1 VSPAQLREAV
11 DKLQASTVSGEEEAW
26 GVLRPLGIA
35 VVPFLL
41 EAYPRFRRW
50 QGRASLV
57 YHAVP
62 YARQSEDAVRL
73 GIQASRDKSWV
84 VRYRA
89 LGVLAYSLR
98 RDTLGEIRPQL
109 SHPDK
114 RTVADAAAA
123 IAAIEEQNHHLFHDR
138 DRSGRTRW
146 IVNENDRDA

>member
-1 VSPAQLREAV
+1 MSPAQLREAV

-26 GVLRPLGIA
+26 AALRPHGIT
-35 VVPFLL
+35 VVPYLL

-57 YHAVP
+57 YHAVR
-62 YARQSEDAVRL
+62 YARKSDDAVRL
-73 GIQASRDKSWV
+73 GILASKDKSWV

-89 LGVLAYSLR
+89 LGLLAYSLR
-98 RDTLGEIRPQL
+98 RDVLGEVRSQL
-109 SHPDK
+109 SSPDK
-114 RTVADAAAA
+114 RTAADAAAA

-146 IVNENDRDA
+146 VVNDDDRDA